1 MESSV
6 PAIIQNI
13 IAIFQAVANWF
24 VGAVNSATEMF
35 WSASG
40 ELTALG
46 AIALFSLGFAI
57 ILLVLSYI
65 KSWLQFR

>member
-1 MESSV
+1 METTV
-6 PAIIQNI
+6 PAIIHNI
-13 IAIFQAVANWF
+13 IAIFKAVADWF
-24 VGAVNSATEMF
+24 VDAVNSATEMF

-40 ELTALG
+40 DITALG

-57 ILLVLSYI
+57 ILLVLAYI